1 MDKKQIVAI
10 ILMPLLAIGIL
21 FGASALNPE
30 AQAEFY
36 EGVGKGYYGDIK
48 VRVGVVEDKIHS
60 IEIVEISD
68 TPGFGDSAAQTVA
81 GRIIEAQSTEV
92 DIVSGA
98 TLSSRG
104 TIEAVNNALENV
116 EK

>member
-10 ILMPLLAIGIL
+10 ILMPVLAFGIL
-21 FGASALNPE
+21 MGASALNPE
-30 AQAEFY
+30 VAAETY
-36 EGVGKGYYGDIK
+36 EGVGQGYYGDIK
-48 VRVGVVEDKIHS
+48 VRVSMVNDKIQG
-60 IEIVEISD
+60 IEILEISD